1 MLQDIRDNAQGTIAK
16 VIIGLLIVSLSI
28 WGMDAIIGGFS
39 SEPEVATVNGQDITE
54 REFTRMVQIQT
65 QRQLAQMENPDPA
78 AINEDQLRKDVLEG
92 LINQTVLVQEATA
105 QGLELTPED
114 IDAMI
119 LATPQFQVDG
129 TFDRNRFEA
138 IVRNMGLT
146 VSDYRLLLARET
158 ATNQIAAGI
167 SMSAFVSERAVE
179 RLMALQ
185 NQTRDLRV
193 FRLNADLVSD
203 QVEVTDADIETYY
216 NENES
221 QFRTA
226 EQVDAQYVV
235 LSVTTLA
242 DPDSITQEQISQRY
256 QEMLPD
262 LAQEERQTAHILI
275 EDPARAAADIPEIQE
290 RLANGEEFAVLA
302 KEYSDDVATAN
313 QGGDLG
319 YVGRGVFDENYEQ
332 AMFALEP
339 GQVSEPVQSSFGT
352 HLIKLLDVRKAD
364 APELAEV
371 EGQIRQTLAEEAA
384 AQRYADLRTSL
395 SDSAYS
401 ENNLESPAEEAG
413 LEVQTQTNVTRDS
426 AEAPLDHPGLLRQLF
441 SEDVLSE
448 GFNTELV
455 EVAAGESVVA
465 RVGEYRPAAVR
476 PLADVRDEIAQMLT
490 RQRTNEALDEMAKS
504 LVANLE
510 AGQSLEQAG
519 PEGAQ
524 WEEMKG
530 LGRQSQELSIAARQ
544 RAFSLQQP
552 EEGVAYGYA
561 PSGEGVAVIALDN
574 INAVSEELAAE
585 RLAAVREFLAQQQG
599 QQEYVAFA
607 EYLRNRADIERPGQ

>member
-574 INAVSEELAAE
+574 INAVSEELPAE